1 MASRAD
7 GITFTGYFPGVVG
20 KVTELHAEYYSEH
33 WGFDRSF
40 ETQVGREFADF
51 IEGFMESRDELR
63 TAVRGKTLA
72 GSIAVDGSLA
82 ATEGARIRWFI
93 VAPPEQGKG
102 LGKTLLSHA
111 VQFCRRCGDEK
122 IFLWTFEGLKKARI
136 LYEQQGFRLSS
147 EHEVDQW
154 GAHIREQKFE
164 LQLF

>member
-1 MASRAD
+1 MTIRAD

-20 KVTELHAEYYSEH
+20 KVTELHAEYYAEH

-40 ETQVGREFADF
+40 ETQVGREFAEF
-51 IEGFMESRDELR
+51 IEGFSESRDELMA
-63 TAVRGKTLA
+63 AVREKTLV

-102 LGKTLLSHA
+102 LGKTLLSHS
-111 VQFCRRCGDEK
+111 VQFCRRCGYK
-122 IFLWTFEGLKKARI
+122 NVFLWTFEGLKKART
-136 LYEQQGFRLSS
+136 LYEQLGFRLCI

-154 GAHIREQKFE
+154 GTLIREQKFE
-164 LQLF
+164 LRLF